1 MRRFGTYFLV
11 VFALSISFRVF
22 SKDELPY
29 GGKKDIIVIHHPEKL
44 KGEKE
49 ALLIMSGFGDSK
61 KGRKNQKAYFDTT
74 GYDLYIPDFLSK
86 KSFEQSYQNF
96 KQFYSYQKMGEYK
109 KVHVL
114 AYILGAWILNSF
126 INEDGK
132 QNISTIVY
140 DRSPLQERAPKVVN
154 EKIPLLGRMVAGQ
167 VLEDLTK
174 IDYPTIDTTGL
185 KIGVIIESK
194 ASPLIRKFKKKTM
207 SYGPIDWSN
216 PKLNQNYH
224 DKMYTRLHHDE
235 MYITFDE
242 IGAEIMS
249 FIRTGKFPVNARRD
263 AFDWDPFKKYR
274 KQ

>member
-1 MRRFGTYFLV
+1 M
-11 VFALSISFRVF
+11 
-22 SKDELPY
+22 
-29 GGKKDIIVIHHPEKL
+29 IVIHHPEKS

-49 ALLIMSGFGDSK
+49 AILIMSGFGDSN
-61 KGRKNQKAYFDTT
+61 KGRKNQKAYFDST

-86 KSFEQSYQNF
+86 KSFAQSYENF
-96 KQFYSYQKMGEYK
+96 KQFYAFQKMEEYN

-114 AYILGAWILNSF
+114 AYILGAWILNSY
-126 INEDGK
+126 IIEEGK

-167 VLEDLTK
+167 VLEDLTL

-207 SYGPIDWSN
+207 SYGAIDWNN
-216 PKLNQNYH
+216 PDLNQIYH
-224 DKMYTRLHHDE
+224 DKIYTRLHHDE
-235 MYITFDE
+235 MYVTFNE
-242 IGAEIMS
+242 IGAEIMC
-249 FIRTGKFPVNARRD
+249 FIRTAKFPDTARRE

-274 KQ
+274 E